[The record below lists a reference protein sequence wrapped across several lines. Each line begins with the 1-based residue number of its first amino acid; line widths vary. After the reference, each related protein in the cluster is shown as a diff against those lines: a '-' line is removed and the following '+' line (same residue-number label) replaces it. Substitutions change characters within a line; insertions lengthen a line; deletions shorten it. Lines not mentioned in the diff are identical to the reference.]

1 MAYAHTRSTLAQMLL
16 LLAVVVIGAWLA
28 INLQQNLEARNIAA
42 GFDFLFDTAG
52 FVIGESEIA
61 YSAADTVARALLVGL
76 INTIKVSVL
85 AILGATLLG
94 VALGL
99 ARVSDNGLLRGLS
112 RLYVE
117 IIRNIPL
124 LVQLLFLY
132 AFALNV
138 LPPVEQALEPL
149 PSLFLSN
156 RGIALPAFVFSNFT
170 FELPQPGRF
179 NIEGGM
185 QLSAELMTLVVGLS
199 IYTAAYIAEIVRGG
213 IESVPTGQSEAAQ
226 ALGLRPAQTMRR
238 IVFPQAL
245 RAILPPLTSWYL
257 NTVKNSSLAIAVGY
271 PELLSVV
278 DTIINQTGQAI
289 EGVLIVIAVYLTVNL
304 LLSLLINRYNAAIT
318 RKGIAPGVGGARRY
332 APSSWRS
339 LLASRR
345 RGVVS
350 IALLAI
356 AVYAAWNVL
365 DWLVFSA
372 TLSGAAADCRVAS
385 GACWPFVCENYRT
398 ILFGTYPQDE
408 QWRPALCLLLFGW
421 ALALSFWKR
430 TWGRPLAVVWLMT
443 LVASIL
449 LMHGGP
455 IGLPPVATEKWSGLP
470 LTLLLAS
477 VAVMLAFPLAVLLA
491 LGRRST
497 LPVTRSVCVGFIEL
511 MRGVPLVG
519 VLFMAAVLFPLF
531 APPSIEIDSFMRVQ
545 IALILFTAAYLAEAI
560 RGGLQAVPRGQ
571 FEAAAALGL
580 SNRQTTTLIVLPQ
593 ALKVSI
599 PGLVNTS
606 ISEVKNTTLVLI
618 VGMFDVLQTTRLSLV
633 DVEWRP
639 YFVEAYL
646 FTATLFF
653 CICFAI
659 SQLSRQ
665 VEAHLNVAHAR

>member
-1 MAYAHTRSTLAQMLL
+1 MAHAHTRSVLAQTLL
-16 LLAVVVIGAWLA
+16 LLTVAALGAWLT
-28 INLQQNLEARNIAA
+28 INLQQNLEARNISA
-42 GFDFLFDTAG
+42 GFDFLVDTAG
-52 FVIGESEIA
+52 FGIGESEIA
-61 YSAADTVARALLVGL
+61 YSASDTVARALLVGL

-85 AILGATLLG
+85 AILGATFLG
-94 VALGL
+94 VTLGL

-138 LPPVEQALEPL
+138 LPPVEQAIEPL
-149 PSLFLSN
+149 PGLFLSN
-156 RGIALPAFVFSNFT
+156 RGIALPAFVFSDFV
-170 FELPQPGRF
+170 FEMPRLGRF

-213 IESVPTGQSEAAQ
+213 IESVPTGQSEAAK

-289 EGVLIVIAVYLTVNL
+289 EGVIIVIAVYLTVNL

-332 APSSWRS
+332 PPSSWRS
-339 LLASRR
+339 LLSSRR
-345 RGVVS
+345 RGVIS
-350 IALLAI
+350 ITLLTVA
-356 AVYAAWNVL
+356 AYAAWNVL

-372 TLSGAAADCRVAS
+372 TLSGTAADCRAAS
-385 GACWPFVCENYRT
+385 GACWPFIRENYRT

-408 QWRPALCLLLFGW
+408 QWRAALCVLLFGL
-421 ALALSFWKR
+421 ALGLSFWKR
-430 TWGRPLAVVWLMT
+430 IWGRPLAVVWLVA
-443 LVASIL
+443 LVASVS
-449 LMHGGP
+449 LMQGGL
-455 IGLPPVATEKWSGLP
+455 IGLPPVPTEKWSGLP

-477 VAVMLAFPLAVLLA
+477 LAVMLAFPLAVMLA
-491 LGRRST
+491 LGRGSK
-497 LPVTRSVCVGFIEL
+497 LPVTRSVCVGFIEF

-531 APPSIEIDSFMRVQ
+531 APPSLEIDSFMRVQ
-545 IALILFTAAYLAEAI
+545 IALILFTAAYMAEAI

-580 SNRQTTTLIVLPQ
+580 SSRQTTTRIVLPQ

-639 YFVEAYL
+639 FFVEAYM

-665 VEAHLNVAHAR
+665 VETHLNVAHDR

>member
-1 MAYAHTRSTLAQMLL
+1 MAYARTRSVLAQTLL
-16 LLAVVVIGAWLA
+16 LLTVVALAAWL
-28 INLQQNLEARNIAA
+28 IVNLQQNLAARNITA
-42 GFDFLFDTAG
+42 GFDFLADTAG
-52 FVIGESEIA
+52 FAIGESEIG
-61 YSAADTVARALLVGL
+61 YSASDTVTRALLVGL
-76 INTIKVSVL
+76 INTLKVSVL

-99 ARVSDNGLLRGLS
+99 ARVSDNGLLRRLS
-112 RLYVE
+112 RVYVE

-149 PSLFLSN
+149 PGVFLSN
-156 RGIALPAFVFSNFT
+156 RGISLPAFVFSDLR
-170 FELPQPGRF
+170 FEWPQLGRF

-213 IESVPTGQSEAAQ
+213 IESVPPGQSEAAQ
-226 ALGLRPAQTMRR
+226 ALGLRPTQTLRR

-271 PELLSVV
+271 PDLLSVV

-318 RKGIAPGVGGARRY
+318 RRGFAPGTGEARRHS
-332 APSSWRS
+332 PWSWRS
-339 LLASRR
+339 LLVSRR
-345 RGVVS
+345 RALVS

-356 AVYAAWNVL
+356 ASYAVWNAL
-365 DWLVFSA
+365 DWLLFSA
-372 TLSGAAADCRVAS
+372 TLSGSAADCRRAS
-385 GACWPFVCENYRT
+385 GSCWPFIRENYRT
-398 ILFGTYPQDE
+398 ILFGTYPLDQ
-408 QWRPALCLLLFGW
+408 QWRAGLCLLLLGL

-430 TWGRPLAVVWLMT
+430 TWGRPLAAVWFIALI
-443 LVASIL
+443 ASL
-449 LMHGGP
+449 SFMHGGL
-455 IGLPPVATEKWSGLP
+455 IGLPLVPTEKWSGLP

-477 VAVMLAFPLAVLLA
+477 LAVTLAFPLAVLLA
-491 LGRRST
+491 LGRRSK
-497 LPVTRSVCVGFIEL
+497 LPVTRSVSIGFIEF

-531 APPSIEIDSFMRVQ
+531 APPSFEIDSFMRVQ
-545 IALILFTAAYLAEAI
+545 IALILFTAAYMAEAI

-580 SNRQTTTLIVLPQ
+580 SHRQITTHIVLPQ

-639 YFVEAYL
+639 FFVEAYL

-653 CICFAI
+653 CMCFAI
-659 SQLSRQ
+659 SQLSRH
-665 VEAHLNVAHAR
+665 VETHLNTSHAR